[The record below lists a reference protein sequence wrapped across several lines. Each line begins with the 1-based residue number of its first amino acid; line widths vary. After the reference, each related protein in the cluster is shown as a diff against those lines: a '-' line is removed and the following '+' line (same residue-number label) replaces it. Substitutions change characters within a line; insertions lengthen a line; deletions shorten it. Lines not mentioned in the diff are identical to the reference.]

1 VDKKPHTELEPALLV
16 KKTFCGTQHSRGGG
30 VRPYAVRKGP
40 VSYTHTFVMLS
51 RMGGMEKLK
60 SIKQTQNAT
69 FAKMIMPVHATYCI
83 MQCKLN

>member
-1 VDKKPHTELEPALLV
+1 ML
-16 KKTFCGTQHSRGGG
+16 G
-30 VRPYAVRKGP
+30 RKGP

-51 RMGGMEKLK
+51 RMGGIEKLK

-69 FAKMIMPVHATYCI
+69 FAKMIMPVHATHCI